1 MFAASHTGVGAEKD
15 EIILLAAIVPA
26 PSGRIRSDDP
36 GRIELFFGGA
46 RGVIPRFK
54 PPLEAVR
61 R

>member
-1 MFAASHTGVGAEKD
+1 MSARKKD

-46 RGVIPRFK
+46 RGVIARFK